1 MKQEN
6 PSWSVL
12 RDDFMMGT
20 SMKDWDKESDEERE
34 EKGGDDNLEP
44 AEDYSSDSD

>member
-1 MKQEN
+1 M
-6 PSWSVL
+6 L

-34 EKGGDDNLEP
+34 EGEDNLEP
-44 AEDYSSDSD
+44 AEECSSESD